1 MGTGLFKLK
10 DYQHGQVVELAR
22 NPDYFM
28 ATRSTTG
35 GACRRCGS
43 RNERV
48 AVRAGARIAVNA
60 SIVGERP
67 TGLGFYALYLI
78 TALDELGELLCVF
91 TSRPDL
97 VAARHATVAPVPA
110 AVRPE
115 RGARGHLRR
124 LLWTQTGLRR
134 LVRRERPK
142 LLLNMMPEGLVRPP
156 VPQVTIVHDL
166 LPLLYPE
173 EYPRQQHYFRHFVP
187 AVLRHSRAV
196 IAISESTRRDLVRFY
211 PEIVPDRVHVV
222 LSGYDARRF
231 SQERAHAPS
240 DESPYALYVGNVMPH
255 KNLHRLVEAFAI
267 AARQIPGR
275 LVIRGA
281 GRGLHVRALR
291 ARIAD
296 LGLWPR
302 VEWESYASADELAR
316 LYQHAAM
323 LLLPSLHEG
332 FGLTALEAMACGTP
346 VITSNTS
353 SLPEVVGDAAVL
365 IDPLDTE
372 ALAHTIVRVFTDSD
386 LAQALSERGRRRA
399 GLFSWDRTG
408 RAVQSVLHRVL
419 AETA

>member
-1 MGTGLFKLK
+1 
-10 DYQHGQVVELAR
+10 
-22 NPDYFM
+22 
-28 ATRSTTG
+28 
-35 GACRRCGS
+35 
-43 RNERV
+43 
-48 AVRAGARIAVNA
+48 
-60 SIVGERP
+60 
-67 TGLGFYALYLI
+67 
-78 TALDELGELLCVF
+78 
-91 TSRPDL
+91 
-97 VAARHATVAPVPA
+97 
-110 AVRPE
+110 
-115 RGARGHLRR
+115 
-124 LLWTQTGLRR
+124 
-134 LVRRERPK
+134 
-142 LLLNMMPEGLVRPP
+142 
-156 VPQVTIVHDL
+156 
-166 LPLLYPE
+166 
-173 EYPRQQHYFRHFVP
+173 
-187 AVLRHSRAV
+187 
-196 IAISESTRRDLVRFY
+196 
-211 PEIVPDRVHVV
+211 
-222 LSGYDARRF
+222 
-231 SQERAHAPS
+231 
-240 DESPYALYVGNVMPH
+240 
-255 KNLHRLVEAFAI
+255 
-267 AARQIPGR
+267 
-275 LVIRGA
+275 
-281 GRGLHVRALR
+281 VRALR